1 MSKLK
6 DIVVLGA
13 GGLGREILA
22 LIEACNGKHEE
33 WNVLGFLDSDPN
45 LAGSEISGY
54 RVLGNDEWH
63 SRSRDSVWFV
73 CAIGNPRVRCQVVKK
88 FSAMGCRF
96 ASLIH
101 PDVAI
106 PKSVRIGS
114 GTVVMAGTRFTVD
127 AMIGS
132 HVVVYINCSLTH
144 DVEIADFCMIAP
156 GCNLSGGVVL
166 EEGVQLSTGVSVLP
180 RRRVGAWAIV
190 GAGGV
195 VTHDIPPNSTA
206 VGVPCRPIV
215 R

>member
-6 DIVVLGA
+6 DIVILGA

-33 WNVLGFLDSDPN
+33 WNVLGFLDADPN
-45 LAGSEISGY
+45 LSGSTVSGR
-54 RVLGNDEWH
+54 RVLGNDDWH
-63 SRSRDSVWFV
+63 PQSLDSVWFV
-73 CAIGNPRVRCQVVKK
+73 CAIGDPRVRCQVVKK
-88 FSAMGCRF
+88 FSAMGCSF

-127 AMIGS
+127 ATIGS
-132 HVVVYINCSLTH
+132 HVVVYINCSITH
-144 DVEIADFCMIAP
+144 DVEIDDFCMLAP
-156 GCNLSGGVVL
+156 GSSLSGGAVL
-166 EEGVQLSTGVSVLP
+166 EQGVQLGTGVSVLP
-180 RRRVGAWAIV
+180 RRRIGEWAIV
-190 GAGGV
+190 GAGSV
-195 VTHDIPPNSTA
+195 VTRDIPANSTA
-206 VGVPCRPIV
+206 VGVPCRPIT

>member
-6 DIVVLGA
+6 DIVILGA

-22 LIEACNGKHEE
+22 LIEACNAEHEE

-45 LAGSEISGY
+45 LAGSAVSAY
-54 RVLGNDEWH
+54 RVLGNDEWRGH
-63 SRSRDSVWFV
+63 SHDSVWFV
-73 CAIGNPRVRCQVVKK
+73 CAIGDPRVRCEVAKR

-101 PDVAI
+101 PDVEI
-106 PKSVRIGS
+106 PKSVQIGA
-114 GTVVMAGTRFTVD
+114 GAVVMAGTRFTID
-127 AMIGS
+127 AKIGS
-132 HVVVYINCSLTH
+132 HVVIYINCSITH

-156 GCNLSGGVVL
+156 GCNLSGGAVL
-166 EEGVQLSTGVSVLP
+166 EEGVQLGTGVSILP
-180 RRRVGAWAIV
+180 RRRVGAWALV
-190 GAGGV
+190 GAGSV
-195 VTHDIPPNSTA
+195 VTRDIPANSTA